1 MDTTRGKLREGLRI
15 VWAIVVKDIVDAI
28 KNKTTIS
35 IILGM
40 VMVMLTGQAM
50 PLLLKLS
57 DVARVIVYDAG
68 DSQLVADWGESD
80 QYQLIAV
87 ESVQELDEY
96 LVSMNS
102 QMLGLVIPADFDQSL
117 RPELEGYVVWSARS
131 AASELGSETERYLTE
146 LLGRP
151 VRVHIEGNIV
161 YPPAEGSGRLG
172 MIATVLVIVLAIIG
186 GFMVPYLMLEEK
198 QTHTME
204 VLLVSPASVS
214 QIVTGKALAGL
225 FYCLTAAVVAV
236 AFNSAAVVHWG
247 LLILA
252 VISGALLLIA
262 VGLVLGSLFEAAQ
275 QMSPWAAIPLAGL
288 LLPVILVSMD
298 MSLPPWLDTLFPWL
312 PTVALVKVFLLSF
325 SGSATLMRALPD
337 LAIVMGWALPIYAIV
352 VWIVRRSD
360 R

>member
-1 MDTTRGKLREGLRI
+1 
-15 VWAIVVKDIVDAI
+15 
-28 KNKTTIS
+28 
-35 IILGM
+35 
-40 VMVMLTGQAM
+40 
-50 PLLLKLS
+50 
-57 DVARVIVYDAG
+57 
-68 DSQLVADWGESD
+68 
-80 QYQLIAV
+80 
-87 ESVQELDEY
+87 
-96 LVSMNS
+96 
-102 QMLGLVIPADFDQSL
+102 
-117 RPELEGYVVWSARS
+117 
-131 AASELGSETERYLTE
+131 
-146 LLGRP
+146 
-151 VRVHIEGNIV
+151 
-161 YPPAEGSGRLG
+161 
-172 MIATVLVIVLAIIG
+172 
-186 GFMVPYLMLEEK
+186 
-198 QTHTME
+198 ME

-225 FYCLTAAVVAV
+225 FYCLAAAVVAV

-252 VISGALLLIA
+252 VITGALLVIA

-275 QMSPWAAIPLAGL
+275 QMSLWAAIPLAGL

-312 PTVALVKVFLLSF
+312 PTVALAKIFLLSF